1 MTTVAQPWPAV
12 WLPEKPDMTVVR
24 VWFEECIFP
33 VGELEEMRKEW
44 WVLLEKKDA
53 RGLWDSWHEYV
64 P

>member
-1 MTTVAQPWPAV
+1 
-12 WLPEKPDMTVVR
+12 MTVVR
-24 VWFEECIFP
+24 FWFEECMDIFP

-44 WVLLEKKDA
+44 WVLLEKKDT